1 MKNHLIKCSAILLF
15 FFFAQESK
23 GQELLLDKYIQEAF
37 QNNLVIQQKNL
48 SIEKAMYALKTAKTL
63 YFPNLG
69 FQGGYQTGEGGR
81 SISIPV
87 DDIVAPIYSSLNKV
101 LPMGSPIVGSAAKS
115 NNYEAYFLPTNFYDV
130 KMIAT
135 MPIYNKEISI
145 NKQIQEQ
152 QFDLQKIDLSTYK
165 RELVAQIKTAYFQ
178 YLTAL
183 GAVEIYKSAMNRA
196 LETQKITQK
205 LIDNGKGLPA
215 HLVRSESEVLSMQS
229 MITESEKQSS
239 LAQMYFNFLL
249 NVDLQRPINGQPNH
263 ASLENFAR
271 KSLASIPEIDRR
283 EELMLLK
290 GLESVNQNALK
301 LSQSAWS
308 PKVSGFL
315 NLGSQSTNWDLNS
328 KSAYYFLGVQ
338 LDVPIYTGKRNTLKI
353 SQSEIDVKMAQNKTE
368 QASKQMNLAA
378 ESAKKTLQS
387 DAIKLSSTEKQLA
400 SASSY
405 YHLIQKGFAEGVSS
419 YLETIE
425 ARTQF
430 LIAQTQVNN
439 ARLKVLISA
448 AQFEREIAA
457 YPMP

>member
-48 SIEKAMYALKTAKTL
+48 SIEKAIYALKSAKTM
-63 YFPNLG
+63 YFPNLA

-87 DDIVAPIYSSLNKV
+87 DDIVAPIYATLNKALQ
-101 LPMGSPIVGSAAKS
+101 LPMTDPGTAKTS
-115 NNYEAYFLPTNFYDV
+115 RNFESYFLPRNFYDV

-145 NKQIQEQ
+145 NKDIQQQ
-152 QFDLQKIDLSTYK
+152 QFDLQKVDLSTYK
-165 RELVAQIKTAYFQ
+165 RELVAQIKTAYFN
-178 YLTAL
+178 YLTTL

-229 MITESEKQSS
+229 MITEAEKQSS

-249 NVDLQRPINGQPNH
+249 NVDLQRPINGQANH

-271 KSLASIPEIDRR
+271 KSLASIPEIDGR
-283 EELMLLK
+283 EELILLK

-315 NLGSQSTNWDLNS
+315 NLGSQYTNWDLNA

-368 QASKQMNLAA
+368 QASRQMNLAA

-405 YHLIQKGFAEGVSS
+405 YHLIEKGFAEGVSS

>member
-1 MKNHLIKCSAILLF
+1 
-15 FFFAQESK
+15 
-23 GQELLLDKYIQEAF
+23 
-37 QNNLVIQQKNL
+37 
-48 SIEKAMYALKTAKTL
+48 
-63 YFPNLG
+63 
-69 FQGGYQTGEGGR
+69 
-81 SISIPV
+81 
-87 DDIVAPIYSSLNKV
+87 
-101 LPMGSPIVGSAAKS
+101 
-115 NNYEAYFLPTNFYDV
+115 
-130 KMIAT
+130 
-135 MPIYNKEISI
+135 
-145 NKQIQEQ
+145 
-152 QFDLQKIDLSTYK
+152 
-165 RELVAQIKTAYFQ
+165 LVAQIKTAYFQ

-229 MITESEKQSS
+229 MITEAEKQSS

-249 NVDLQRPINGQPNH
+249 NVDLQRPINGQANH

-368 QASKQMNLAA
+368 QASRQMNLAA

-405 YHLIQKGFAEGVSS
+405 YHLIEKGFAEGVSS